1 MNKLSVNTKSLLI
14 MGIINAT
21 PDSFSGDGIFKNKKF
36 SLERELE
43 NMLKQSVDIIDVG
56 GESTRPA
63 SVYENVKE
71 VTENEELDRV
81 LPIIEFIKENF
92 PLYIS
97 IDTKKPLV
105 AKEAIKLGVS
115 VVNDISML
123 EDESI
128 LESIGEN
135 NIFYV
140 LSHFRKNKKHKN
152 IIPEII
158 DDLSSK
164 IDSILEKGI
173 KREYI
178 ILDPGIGFGKKFD
191 QSKDA
196 LSNVDIIK
204 RSFNLPIMIGPSRK
218 SFIGYYTD
226 KEVDDR
232 IFGTAASV
240 AYGIINGANIIR
252 VHDYSEM
259 NDVRKMINILE
270 ESRFSSW
277 NQTLLTYQ

>member
-43 NMLKQSVDIIDVG
+43 NMIKQSVDIIDVG

-63 SVYENVKE
+63 AVYENVKE

-115 VVNDISML
+115 AVNDISML

-128 LESIGEN
+128 LESISEN

-140 LSHFRKNKKHKN
+140 LNHFRKNKKHKN

-259 NDVRKMINILE
+259 NDVRKMINVLE
-270 ESRFSSW
+270 ESRFSS
-277 NQTLLTYQ
+277 

>member
-140 LSHFRKNKKHKN
+140 LNHFRKNKNHKN

-158 DDLSSK
+158 DDLSNK
-164 IDSILEKGI
+164 IDSILEKGF
-173 KREYI
+173 KRENI

-218 SFIGYYTD
+218 SIIGYYTD

-240 AYGIINGANIIR
+240 AYGIMNGANIIR

-259 NDVRKMINILE
+259 NDIKKMINVLE
-270 ESRFSSW
+270 ESRFS
-277 NQTLLTYQ
+277 

>member
-1 MNKLSVNTKSLLI
+1 
-14 MGIINAT
+14 
-21 PDSFSGDGIFKNKKF
+21 
-36 SLERELE
+36 
-43 NMLKQSVDIIDVG
+43 
-56 GESTRPA
+56 
-63 SVYENVKE
+63 
-71 VTENEELDRV
+71 
-81 LPIIEFIKENF
+81 
-92 PLYIS
+92 
-97 IDTKKPLV
+97 
-105 AKEAIKLGVS
+105 
-115 VVNDISML
+115 ML

-128 LESIGEN
+128 LEPIGEN

-140 LSHFRKNKKHKN
+140 LNHFRKNKNHKN

-164 IDSILEKGI
+164 IDSILEKGF
-173 KREYI
+173 KRENI

-196 LSNVDIIK
+196 LSNIDIIK

-240 AYGIINGANIIR
+240 AYGIMNGANIIR

-259 NDVRKMINILE
+259 NDIKKMINVLE

-277 NQTLLTYQ
+277 NQTQLTYQ

>member
-1 MNKLSVNTKSLLI
+1 MNKLSLNTKSLLI

-140 LSHFRKNKKHKN
+140 LNHFRKNKKHKN

-164 IDSILEKGI
+164 IDSILEKGF
-173 KREYI
+173 KRENI

-196 LSNVDIIK
+196 LSNIDIIK

-218 SFIGYYTD
+218 SFIGYYTE

-259 NDVRKMINILE
+259 NDIKKMINVLE
-270 ESRFSSW
+270 ESRFSS
-277 NQTLLTYQ
+277 

>member
-1 MNKLSVNTKSLLI
+1 MNKLSLNTKSLLI

-140 LSHFRKNKKHKN
+140 LNHFRKNKKHKN

-164 IDSILEKGI
+164 IDLILEKGI

>member
-71 VTENEELDRV
+71 VTENEELD
-81 LPIIEFIKENF
+81 
-92 PLYIS
+92 IS

-140 LSHFRKNKKHKN
+140 LNHFRKNKKHKN

-164 IDSILEKGI
+164 IDLILEKGI

-270 ESRFSSW
+270 ESRFSS
-277 NQTLLTYQ
+277 

>member
-1 MNKLSVNTKSLLI
+1 MNKLSLNTKSLLI

-140 LSHFRKNKKHKN
+140 LNHFRKNKKHKN

-164 IDSILEKGI
+164 IDSILEKGF
-173 KREYI
+173 KRENI

-196 LSNVDIIK
+196 LSNIDIIK

-240 AYGIINGANIIR
+240 AYGIMNGANIIR

-259 NDVRKMINILE
+259 NDIKKMINILE
-270 ESRFSSW
+270 ESRFSS
-277 NQTLLTYQ
+277 

>member
-140 LSHFRKNKKHKN
+140 LNHFRKNKKHKN

-164 IDSILEKGI
+164 IDLILEKGI

-259 NDVRKMINILE
+259 NDVKKMINILE
-270 ESRFSSW
+270 ESRFSS
-277 NQTLLTYQ
+277 

>member
-140 LSHFRKNKKHKN
+140 LNHFRKNKKHKN

-164 IDSILEKGI
+164 IDLILEKGI

-259 NDVRKMINILE
+259 NDVRKMKNILE
-270 ESRFSSW
+270 ESRFSS
-277 NQTLLTYQ
+277 

>member
-164 IDSILEKGI
+164 IDLILEKGI

-270 ESRFSSW
+270 ESRFSS
-277 NQTLLTYQ
+277 

>member
-43 NMLKQSVDIIDVG
+43 NMIKQSVDIIDVG

-140 LSHFRKNKKHKN
+140 LNHFRKNKKHKN

-173 KREYI
+173 KRENI

-259 NDVRKMINILE
+259 NDVRKMINVLE

>member
-43 NMLKQSVDIIDVG
+43 NMIKQSVDIIDVG

-128 LESIGEN
+128 LESISEN

-140 LSHFRKNKKHKN
+140 LNHFRKNKKHKN

-173 KREYI
+173 KRENI

-259 NDVRKMINILE
+259 NDVRKMINVLE
-270 ESRFSSW
+270 ESRFSS
-277 NQTLLTYQ
+277 

>member
-128 LESIGEN
+128 LESIGVN

-140 LSHFRKNKKHKN
+140 LNHFRKNKKHKN

-164 IDSILEKGI
+164 IDLILEKCI

-270 ESRFSSW
+270 ESRFSS
-277 NQTLLTYQ
+277 

>member
-43 NMLKQSVDIIDVG
+43 NMIKQSVDIIDVG

-140 LSHFRKNKKHKN
+140 LNHFRKNKKHKN

-173 KREYI
+173 KRENI

-252 VHDYSEM
+252 IHDYSEM
-259 NDVRKMINILE
+259 NDVRKMINVLE
-270 ESRFSSW
+270 ESRFSS
-277 NQTLLTYQ
+277 

>member
-36 SLERELE
+36 SLEKELE

-140 LSHFRKNKKHKN
+140 LNHFRKNKKHKN

-164 IDSILEKGI
+164 IDLILEKGI

-196 LSNVDIIK
+196 LSNIDIIK

-270 ESRFSSW
+270 ESRFSS
-277 NQTLLTYQ
+277 

>member
-164 IDSILEKGI
+164 IDLILEKGI

-259 NDVRKMINILE
+259 NDVRKMINVLE
-270 ESRFSSW
+270 ESRFSS
-277 NQTLLTYQ
+277 